1 MKRERT
7 CSSIFLLSNCTQ
19 AFGLTQVQRRLINST
34 TPQLEWASCGDLE
47 LEEYEKT
54 FLNISECAKL
64 PVPLDYQD
72 KCGEKIDLALIRI
85 RATAQPSK
93 GSVLLNPGGPGLSG
107 IQFVTTA
114 GKLYQEVLGGEYDLV
129 SWDPR
134 GTGRTIPFKCQK
146 SKNTKS
152 RRGINN
158 PLPHDIL
165 PQQDLWG
172 EVKGGTWDDF
182 GNFAGDCETSMRKYG
197 PHMGTVTAARDM
209 LSIVDSLQEGGKLK
223 YWGVSYGAIL
233 GQYFAA
239 LFPDQFDR
247 MLLDSVPRLDDYLDG
262 INKEA
267 L

>member
-107 IQFVTTA
+107 IQFDTTA
-114 GKLYQEVLGGEYDLV
+114 GKLYQEYE
-129 SWDPR
+129 
-134 GTGRTIPFKCQK
+134 
-146 SKNTKS
+146 
-152 RRGINN
+152 
-158 PLPHDIL
+158 PL
-165 PQQDLWG
+165 
-172 EVKGGTWDDF
+172 EK
-182 GNFAGDCETSMRKYG
+182 
-197 PHMGTVTAARDM
+197 
-209 LSIVDSLQEGGKLK
+209 
-223 YWGVSYGAIL
+223 
-233 GQYFAA
+233 
-239 LFPDQFDR
+239 
-247 MLLDSVPRLDDYLDG
+247 
-262 INKEA
+262 
-267 L
+267 